1 MPVQTYITWGGKSHH
16 SGVCRGQ
23 LWHRTWLGTVS
34 ENPSIP
40 SFMFPYLLAVMLS
53 SRPRWFHLHWWR
65 WSHDQR
71 FQKSGH
77 VDGLAGRL
85 ARGGSHSQNSHTTA
99 IPMPWLGVELLGPRA
114 AGEVLNKQ
122 KLEWDMGGLP
132 WAWACWACAFALRTA
147 SWLWRF
153 KSLWLLH
160 LFQLGIW
167 ACASYTI
174 LHRRM
179 TTDLKQA
186 DQVKQ
191 CRNSHCAASSADL
204 AFDQKGMSGYP
215 CLSQV
220 PGRVFWIWLAV
231 QTKWMNTKTRVH
243 PCNCALQ
250 ESSQALP
257 RNGLFIVTFLCG
269 CQWNRRAMIPSRN
282 CLARHFAARSV
293 APCGTVWHRLVFPE
307 VGAPQLA
314 N

>member
-1 MPVQTYITWGGKSHH
+1 MIWRWFCISTWLISWMIERLESMPVQTYITWGGKSHH

-77 VDGLAGRL
+77 VDGLAGWL
-85 ARGGSHSQNSHTTA
+85 ARGGSHSQNSHTMA

-153 KSLWLLH
+153 IACFSWAFGHVQATQFCTGGWLL
-160 LFQLGIW
+160 IW
-167 ACASYTI
+167 N
-174 LHRRM
+174 R
-179 TTDLKQA
+179 
-186 DQVKQ
+186 
-191 CRNSHCAASSADL
+191 
-204 AFDQKGMSGYP
+204 
-215 CLSQV
+215 
-220 PGRVFWIWLAV
+220 
-231 QTKWMNTKTRVH
+231 QTKWSNVGTAIAQLVLQIWHLIKRVCRVIH
-243 PCNCALQ
+243 VYPR
-250 ESSQALP
+250 SQDVSFGFGCRYKPSEWTP
-257 RNGLFIVTFLCG
+257 RLGCILATARCKKVVRRCHAMAFL
-269 CQWNRRAMIPSRN
+269 
-282 CLARHFAARSV
+282 L
-293 APCGTVWHRLVFPE
+293 
-307 VGAPQLA
+307 
-314 N
+314 